1 LQTARERERDAD
13 RADAC
18 LIKRHIV
25 DWAGAVRKREMQ
37 GERSREGGMERQ
49 MELFRLHRFFQEV
62 VLSAGE
68 NSRTKNG
75 RVEPAARDDFHLIA
89 WKDDLSSP
97 N

>member
-1 LQTARERERDAD
+1 LQTARDRERDAD

-25 DWAGAVRKREMQ
+25 DWAGAVRKRE
-37 GERSREGGMERQ
+37 GSREGGMERQ

-68 NSRTKNG
+68 NRLTTNG

>member
-1 LQTARERERDAD
+1 
-13 RADAC
+13 
-18 LIKRHIV
+18 
-25 DWAGAVRKREMQ
+25 
-37 GERSREGGMERQ
+37 

-68 NSRTKNG
+68 NRLTTNG

>member
-1 LQTARERERDAD
+1 
-13 RADAC
+13 
-18 LIKRHIV
+18 
-25 DWAGAVRKREMQ
+25 
-37 GERSREGGMERQ
+37 MERQ

-89 WKDDLSSP
+89 WNKDDLSSP